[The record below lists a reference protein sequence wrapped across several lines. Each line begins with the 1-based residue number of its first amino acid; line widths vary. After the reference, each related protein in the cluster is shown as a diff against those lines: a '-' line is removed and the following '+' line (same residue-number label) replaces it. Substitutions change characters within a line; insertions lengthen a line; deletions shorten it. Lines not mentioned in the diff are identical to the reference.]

1 MIDPHVHFR
10 DGEQAA
16 KETLV
21 HAMEVAALCGFK
33 GFFDMPNTSPP
44 LTDEKAILERLAKG
58 ERVAQGGLFYG
69 VYGGV
74 TTDSNQVRELVR
86 LHKTLFPRLVGLKMY
101 AGHSTGN
108 MGIIGKEQQ
117 REVYETL
124 SSAGYRGLLA
134 LHCEK
139 EELLKEGLPHPLAR
153 PPEAEIES
161 IRDQLELAQK
171 SGFGGT
177 LHICHIS
184 TKASLDLVKQ
194 AKKRGQKVSCGVTPH
209 HLLLNKDLFSEKDN
223 LLKMNPPLRGE
234 DERLAL
240 FEALLEGSIDWVE
253 SDHAPHTLQD
263 KAAGAAGIPG
273 FAGMLLLLKR
283 LTEAGVSQ
291 SQLERLYGGRV
302 AEVFEI
308 ELPVRV
314 PTPEQIE
321 TALEV
326 ARRSYPWD
334 PYVTLH

>member
-10 DGEQAA
+10 DGEQSA
-16 KETLV
+16 KETLL
-21 HAMEVAALCGFK
+21 HAMEVASLCGFT

-44 LTDEKAILERLAKG
+44 LTSEKAILERLTKG

-69 VYGGV
+69 VYGGI
-74 TTDSNQVRELVR
+74 TTDSDQVRELVR
-86 LHKTLFPRLVGLKMY
+86 LHKNLFPRMVGLKMY

-108 MGIIGKEQQ
+108 MGIVGRDAQ
-117 REVYETL
+117 RKVYETL
-124 SSAGYRGLLA
+124 SSANYRGVLA

-139 EELLKEGLPHPLAR
+139 EELLKEGLLHPLAR
-153 PPEAEIES
+153 PPEAETES
-161 IRDQLELAQK
+161 VRDQLELAQE
-171 SGFGGT
+171 SGFAGT

-184 TKASLDLVKQ
+184 TIASLELVKK
-194 AKKRGQKVSCGVTPH
+194 AKGEGRKVSCGVTPH
-209 HLLLNKDLFSEKDN
+209 HVLLNLEAFNAADN

-234 DERLAL
+234 AERSAL

-263 KAAGAAGIPG
+263 KDGGAAGIPG
-273 FAGMLLLLKR
+273 FGGMLLLLKR
-283 LTEAGVSQ
+283 LSEAGVSL

-308 ELPVRV
+308 EIHVKV
-314 PTPEQIE
+314 PTLEQIE